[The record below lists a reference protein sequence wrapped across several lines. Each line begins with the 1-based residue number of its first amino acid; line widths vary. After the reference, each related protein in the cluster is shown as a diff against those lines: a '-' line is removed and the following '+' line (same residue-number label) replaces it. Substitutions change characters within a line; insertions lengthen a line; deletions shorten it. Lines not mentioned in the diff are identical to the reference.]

1 MPHQIQITV
10 SPKESAIQELL
21 QQKIASETGCR
32 ESDIARVQILRRSI
46 DARKRGYVKI
56 LITAEVY
63 MQGEALPVQSLDFHF
78 DNVSAGQPVL
88 IVGAGPAGLFAA
100 FRLIEKGLK
109 PIIIERGKE
118 VSGRKR
124 DIAQLCR
131 GKGVN
136 PESNYCFGE
145 GGAGTFSDGKLY
157 TRSNKRGD
165 VGYVLRLFHYHGAND
180 NVLID
185 NHPHIGTDVLPSV
198 IRKMRQTITQ
208 CGGEFHFGQKLT
220 GLIVKDSCV
229 QGISTAS
236 GEKFYGKATLLATG
250 HSASDI
256 YELFSRENY
265 LLEAKAFAMG
275 IRIEHPQALMNDILY
290 HRTSE
295 SEYLPA
301 AAYSLT
307 SQVDGRGVYSFCMCP
322 GGFIVPASTVADG
335 QVVNGMSPS
344 GRNSAF
350 ANSGIVTEIRLD
362 DLSAYQQH
370 GVLAGLRFQQEVERL
385 AATYGGGQQ
394 IAPAQRTLDFVKG
407 NASSNLPACSYL
419 PGIVASPLH
428 EWLPHAISRRLQEAF
443 RIFER
448 KMTGF
453 LTSES
458 LVAGVES
465 RSSSPVRIPR
475 DMTTWQHPQLKNLY
489 PCGEGS
495 GYAGGITSS
504 ALDGIK
510 AADMIA
516 TDLGGCVL

>member
-1 MPHQIQITV
+1 VSRQIQLTV

-21 QQKIASETGCR
+21 QQKIAAEIGCR
-32 ESDIARVQILRRSI
+32 ESDIARLQILRRSI

-56 LITAEVY
+56 LLTAEVY
-63 MQGEALPVQSLDFHF
+63 MQGEALPLQSCDFRF
-78 DNVSAGQPVL
+78 DNVAAGLPVL
-88 IVGAGPAGLFAA
+88 IIGAGPAGLFAA

-118 VSGRKR
+118 VGERKR
-124 DIAQLCR
+124 DIALLCR

-136 PESNYCFGE
+136 TESNYCFGE

-165 VGYVLRLFHYHGAND
+165 IGYVLRLFRYHGAND

-185 NHPHIGTDVLPSV
+185 NHPHIGTDVLPTV
-198 IRKMRQTITQ
+198 IKKMRQTITQ
-208 CGGEFHFGQKLT
+208 CGGEFHFGQKLS
-220 GLIVKDSCV
+220 GLIVRDGCV

-236 GEKFYGKATLLATG
+236 GEKFYGKATILATG

-275 IRIEHPQALMNDILY
+275 VRIEHPQALINDIQY
-290 HRTSE
+290 HHAVE
-295 SEYLPA
+295 SEYLPV

-307 SQVDGRGVYSFCMCP
+307 SQVEGRGVYSFCMCP
-322 GGFIVPASTVADG
+322 GGFIVPASTAADG

-344 GRNSAF
+344 GRSGAF

-370 GVLAGLRFQQEVERL
+370 GVLAGLHFQQEMEQL
-385 AATYGGGQQ
+385 AATHGGGKQ
-394 IAPAQRTLDFVKG
+394 IAPAQRTVDFVRSK
-407 NASSNLPACSYL
+407 ASSNLPACSYL
-419 PGIVASPLH
+419 PGIAASPLH
-428 EWLPHAISRRLQEAF
+428 EWLPRAISQRLREAF

-448 KMTGF
+448 KMNGF
-453 LTSES
+453 LTPES
-458 LVAGVES
+458 LVVGVES

-475 DMTTWQHPQLKNLY
+475 DLLTWQHPQLSNLY

-516 TDLGGCVL
+516 VSLTS